1 MKLVSKLCLK
11 ISSQM
16 VGVLLVE
23 CQIFEQVRALR
34 FLTTTSQCIIVLKFD
49 SWEFESSVYR
59 HSCLTFSK
67 YLELL
72 SWLAKVSAP
81 GDSEKKLLIWVI
93 LGAATWNPGRV
104 SYSQAI
110 TLLHFCTNFLF
121 RI

>member
-34 FLTTTSQCIIVLKFD
+34 FLTTTSQCIIFLKFN
-49 SWEFESSVYR
+49 SWE
-59 HSCLTFSK
+59 FSK

-81 GDSEKKLLIWVI
+81 GDSEK
-93 LGAATWNPGRV
+93 
-104 SYSQAI
+104 QA
-110 TLLHFCTNFLF
+110 
-121 RI
+121 